1 MFGYTINLIMKD
13 KIIDDAIRRVHDFPK
28 KGICF
33 YDITGIL
40 VQPKVFNYCIN
51 KMVDFCKTLSIDAI
65 AAIEARG
72 FVFASPIA
80 MQLELPL
87 ILVRKK
93 GKLPGEVYQA
103 SYSLEYGQS
112 TIEVHK
118 SDIKKG
124 QNVLVLDDLIATGGT
139 LNATK
144 SIIEEGGAN
153 VCAFLGVI
161 GLPFLNYKTVL
172 KDKPIHTL
180 IEFENE

>member
-1 MFGYTINLIMKD
+1 MKD
-13 KIIDDAIRRVHDFPK
+13 KVIDNAIRRVYDFPK

-40 VQPKVFNYCIN
+40 VQPDVFNYCIG
-51 KMVDFCKTLSIDAI
+51 KMLEFCNTISIDAI

-80 MQLELPL
+80 QQLGLPL

-93 GKLPGEVYQA
+93 GKLPGDVYQA
-103 SYSLEYGQS
+103 SYSLEYGQE

-118 SDIKKG
+118 SDIKKE
-124 QNVLVLDDLIATGGT
+124 QNILVLDDLIATGGT

-144 SIIEEGGAN
+144 SIVEKGEAN
-153 VCAFLGVI
+153 VVAFLGVI

>member
-1 MFGYTINLIMKD
+1 MKD
-13 KIIDDAIRRVHDFPK
+13 KIIDDAVRRVHDFPK

-33 YDITGIL
+33 YDITGLL

-51 KMVDFCKTLSIDAI
+51 KMLEFCKILPIDAV

-72 FVFASPIA
+72 FVFAAPIA
-80 MQLELPL
+80 MQLGVPL

-103 SYSLEYGQS
+103 SYSLEYGEA

-124 QNVLVLDDLIATGGT
+124 QNILVLDDLIATGGT
-139 LNATK
+139 LNATR
-144 SIIEEGGAN
+144 SIIEKGEAS
-153 VCAFLGVI
+153 VVAFLGVI
-161 GLPFLNYKTVL
+161 GLPFLNYKEVL
-172 KDKPIHTL
+172 KDKLVHTL
-180 IEFENE
+180 IEFESE

>member
-1 MFGYTINLIMKD
+1 MKD
-13 KIIDDAIRRVHDFPK
+13 KIINDAVRRVHDFPK

-33 YDITGIL
+33 YDITGLL
-40 VQPKVFNYCIN
+40 VQPDVFNYCIN
-51 KMVDFCKTLSIDAI
+51 KMLDFCKTLPIDAI

-80 MQLELPL
+80 MQLGLPL

-103 SYSLEYGQS
+103 SYSLEYGEA

-124 QNVLVLDDLIATGGT
+124 QNILVLDDLIATGGT
-139 LNATK
+139 LNATR
-144 SIIEEGGAN
+144 SIIEKGGAN
-153 VCAFLGVI
+153 AIAFLGVI

-180 IEFENE
+180 IEFESE

>member
-1 MFGYTINLIMKD
+1 MKD
-13 KIIDDAIRRVHDFPK
+13 KIIDNAVRRVYDFPK

-40 VQPKVFNYCIN
+40 VQPDVFNYCID
-51 KMVDFCKTLSIDAI
+51 KMIEFCKTISIDAI

-72 FVFASPIA
+72 FIFASPIA
-80 MQLELPL
+80 QQLGLPL
-87 ILVRKK
+87 ILIRKK

-103 SYSLEYGQS
+103 SYSLEYGEAS
-112 TIEVHK
+112 VEVHK
-118 SDIKKG
+118 SDIIKG

-139 LNATK
+139 LNATR
-144 SIIEEGGAN
+144 SIIEKGGAN
-153 VCAFLGVI
+153 VAAFLGVI

-180 IEFENE
+180 IEFESE

>member
-1 MFGYTINLIMKD
+1 MKD
-13 KIIDDAIRRVHDFPK
+13 KIIDNAVRRVYDFPK

-40 VQPKVFNYCIN
+40 VQPDVFNYCIN
-51 KMVDFCKTLSIDAI
+51 KMIEFCKTMSIDAI

-72 FVFASPIA
+72 FIFASPIA
-80 MQLELPL
+80 QQLGLPL
-87 ILVRKK
+87 ILIRKK

-103 SYSLEYGQS
+103 SYSLEYGEAS
-112 TIEVHK
+112 VEVHK
-118 SDIKKG
+118 SDIIKG

-144 SIIEEGGAN
+144 SIIEKGGAN
-153 VCAFLGVI
+153 VAAFLGVI

-180 IEFENE
+180 IEFESE

>member
-1 MFGYTINLIMKD
+1 MKD
-13 KIIDDAIRRVHDFPK
+13 KIIDDAIRRIHDFPT

-40 VQPKVFNYCIN
+40 VQPNVFNYCIS
-51 KMVDFCKTLSIDAI
+51 KMLEFCKTLSIDAI

-80 MQLELPL
+80 QQLNLPL

-103 SYSLEYGQS
+103 SYSLEYGKA

-124 QNVLVLDDLIATGGT
+124 QNILVIDDLIATGGT

-144 SIIEEGGAN
+144 TIIEEGNAN
-153 VCAFLGVI
+153 AVAFLGVI
-161 GLPFLNYKTVL
+161 GLPFLNYKNVL
-172 KDKPIHTL
+172 KDKPVHTL

>member
-1 MFGYTINLIMKD
+1 MKD
-13 KIIDDAIRRVHDFPK
+13 KIIDDAIRRVPDFPK

-40 VQPKVFNYCIN
+40 MQPKVFNYCIN
-51 KMVDFCKTLSIDAI
+51 KMIEICKTLDIDAI

-72 FVFASPIA
+72 FIFASPIA
-80 MQLELPL
+80 QQLNLPL

-103 SYSLEYGQS
+103 SYSLEYGKAS
-112 TIEVHK
+112 IEVHK

-124 QNVLVLDDLIATGGT
+124 QNILVLDDLIATGGT

-144 SIIEEGGAN
+144 TVIEEGGAK
-153 VCAFLGVI
+153 VSAFLGVI
-161 GLPFLNYKTVL
+161 GLPFLNYKNVL
-172 KDKPIHTL
+172 KNVHTL
-180 IEFENE
+180 IEFDSE

>member
-1 MFGYTINLIMKD
+1 MKD
-13 KIIDDAIRRVHDFPK
+13 KIIDKAVRRVYDFPK

-40 VQPKVFNYCIN
+40 VQPDVFNYCID
-51 KMVDFCKTLSIDAI
+51 KMIEFCKTISIDAI

-72 FVFASPIA
+72 FIFASPIA
-80 MQLELPL
+80 QQLGLPL
-87 ILVRKK
+87 ILIRKK

-103 SYSLEYGQS
+103 SYSLEYGEAS
-112 TIEVHK
+112 VEVHK
-118 SDIKKG
+118 SDIIKG

-139 LNATK
+139 LNATR
-144 SIIEEGGAN
+144 SIIEKGGAN
-153 VCAFLGVI
+153 VAAFLGVI

-180 IEFENE
+180 IEFESE

>member
-1 MFGYTINLIMKD
+1 MKD
-13 KIIDDAIRRVHDFPK
+13 KIINDAVRRVHDFPK

-33 YDITGIL
+33 YDITGLL
-40 VQPKVFNYCIN
+40 VQPDVFNYCIN
-51 KMVDFCKTLSIDAI
+51 KMLDFCKTLPIDAI

-80 MQLELPL
+80 MQLGLPL

-103 SYSLEYGQS
+103 SYSLEYGEA

-124 QNVLVLDDLIATGGT
+124 QNILVLDDLIATG
-139 LNATK
+139 
-144 SIIEEGGAN
+144 SIIEKGGAN
-153 VCAFLGVI
+153 AIAFLGVI

-180 IEFENE
+180 IEFESE